1 MRPLWRSDYQKM
13 LSLNERALLAVLA
26 VTPERGRPRFLEERT
41 SVPAES
47 WKKFLL
53 GRQRATLEMLEA
65 VCREWPEY
73 AFWISTGLTDVE
85 HGHVAIS
92 GVLPAIEPA
101 EEGIEQS
108 RRYFRI
114 QRHVLGLAMTNCK
127 PAFVDPGGD
136 ALDARARAMAEWSA
150 CNEACQRALENDG
163 LYKQVGLQRER
174 RMREIASL
182 REHFAAL
189 FEMTPEEKAQRNAWR
204 LEEQAR
210 DGRLV

>member
-1 MRPLWRSDYQKM
+1 LWRSDYQKM
-13 LSLNERALLAVLA
+13 LSLNERALLAVMA

-41 SVPAES
+41 RLPAQS
-47 WKKFLL
+47 WKKFLE
-53 GRQRATLEMLEA
+53 GRQRASLDMVEA

-85 HGHVAIS
+85 HGHIS
-92 GVLPAIEPA
+92 VPGALPAMEPV
-101 EEGIEQS
+101 EEAIEQS

-114 QRHVLGLAMTNCK
+114 QRHVLGLVMMNRN
-127 PAFVDPGGD
+127 PAPVDPGGD
-136 ALDARARAMAEWSA
+136 ALDARARAMTEWSA
-150 CNEACQRALENDG
+150 FNEACHRALESDG
-163 LYKQVGLQRER
+163 LYKQVGLQREM
-174 RMREIASL
+174 RMMEIASL

-189 FEMTPEEKAQRNAWR
+189 FEMTPEERAQRNAWR